1 MLHRRRHPAGR
12 SGPPRP
18 RLGSGG
24 AAGRSSPGGSA
35 VPGSPR
41 LAPRSSA
48 WRPPGGRGH
57 AGPGCRR
64 GGAARCPH
72 AWHGHAG
79 SSPRALGLGP
89 AGAGQPGRRAAV
101 GRGASS
107 PASFPPSLPFCSVF
121 FFLHLFSSP
130 LCLFLSP
137 PFFLFFLQLRL
148 INGSFIPGNLKALFP
163 AIAWASASVSL

>member
-1 MLHRRRHPAGR
+1 MPSQSQPSLTHGAGCGAAPPVLHRGRQPAGR
-12 SGPPRP
+12 SWAPRP

-48 WRPPGGRGH
+48 WRPPGSRGH

-79 SSPRALGLGP
+79 SPPRALGLGP
-89 AGAGQPGRRAAV
+89 AGPGQPGRRAPV

-107 PASFPPSLPFCSVF
+107 PASFPPSLPPVLFRLF
-121 FFLHLFSSP
+121 FTSFLFPPLSLPFSFFS
-130 LCLFLSP
+130 FLS
-137 PFFLFFLQLRL
+137 FLSSVE
-148 INGSFIPGNLKALFP
+148 IN
-163 AIAWASASVSL
+163 